1 MKLAESIMKVVQT
14 ASITGMAG
22 SYICGGIVSGGG
34 EFMFIVLLSIAAG
47 LFSSLSLW
55 LMGSRAPQD
64 FEDANSLRLEL
75 KELRMRAWVGAA
87 IVVAPILI
95 LIAMAYLD

>member
-22 SYICGGIVSGGG
+22 SYICVGIVTGGG
-34 EFMFIVLLSIAAG
+34 EFMFIVLVSMIAG
-47 LFSSLSLW
+47 LFSSLSLG

-64 FEDANSLRLEL
+64 FEDAGSLRLEL
-75 KELRMRAWVGAA
+75 KGLKIRAWVGAA
-87 IVVAPILI
+87 IVVGFFLI
-95 LIAMAYLD
+95 PEAEAYLD